1 MVCLDTNI
9 LIEILREDVDSTELE
24 ERLSNQNVCITSV
37 TVFELWCGILL
48 KRKDAERRA
57 FEALLRSLDVLE
69 MDAESAKIS
78 AEIYISSRKN
88 GVEIPPLDA
97 MIAGIVRRYG
107 ERLVT
112 RDKHFSRIDGLE
124 VVEY

>member
-48 KRKDAERRA
+48 KGKDAERRA
-57 FEALLRSLDVLE
+57 LEALLRSLDVLE

-78 AEIYISSRKN
+78 AEIYISSKKD

-97 MIAGIVRRYG
+97 MIAGIVRRHG
-107 ERLVT
+107 ERLAT
-112 RDKHFSRIDGLE
+112 RDKHLSRIDGLE